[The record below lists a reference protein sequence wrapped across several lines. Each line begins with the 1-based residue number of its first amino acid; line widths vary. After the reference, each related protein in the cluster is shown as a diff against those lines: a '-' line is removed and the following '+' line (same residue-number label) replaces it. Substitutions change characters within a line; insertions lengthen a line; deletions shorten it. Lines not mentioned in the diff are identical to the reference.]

1 MANADIDGKFNET
14 HRFIISA
21 RETLEQG
28 GDVDLGGLDT
38 SVAELCTLVASM
50 EAGVVPPYAKR
61 LQEMMGDL
69 NKVAE
74 LLKQRHAEIVR
85 QIEGL
90 NHQKNAAKAY
100 GQALKNADEESGEN
114 S

>member
-1 MANADIDGKFNET
+1 MANPDIDGKFEET
-14 HRFIISA
+14 HRFIIAA

-38 SVAELCTLVASM
+38 SVAELCTIVAGM
-50 EAGVVPPYAKR
+50 EAGIVPPYAKR
-61 LQEMMGDL
+61 LQDMMSDL

-100 GQALKNADEESGEN
+100 NQTLKNADDQSGEN